1 MVVLYSSGPNSF
13 LNCFQVLIHLWCYN
27 ERYHGKGSMDGIGRT
42 LKNCVY
48 RDVMPE
54 KYVIGTS
61 KLFVEH
67 ADTAVK
73 GITSLHFPANV
84 LIEPED
90 IEASPRIKDNFQI
103 HIIKWSF
110 DGQNVPNLQ
119 FFKMATNE
127 KPFFSDNFMGNDHQK
142 ITADDHHC
150 GSCLRDYEPA
160 KESLQ

>member
-1 MVVLYSSGPNSF
+1 MGDT
-13 LNCFQVLIHLWCYN
+13 
-27 ERYHGKGSMDGIGRT
+27 GAT

-54 KYVIGTS
+54 KCVIGTS
-61 KLFVEH
+61 KPFVEH
-67 ADTAVK
+67 ADMAVK

-90 IEASPRIKDNFQI
+90 IEASPRIKNNFQI
-103 HIIKWSF
+103 HIIEWFF
-110 DGQNVPNLQ
+110 DEQNVPNLQ